1 MGSVIITTIEHSNS
15 VIFSDGQSLE
25 ELDKALFVIDLSRIS
40 FGREKLLGRQIPL
53 TPDEMTSLNIGKDNA
68 NITGNPVDHELR
80 IGL

>member
-68 NITGNPVDHELR
+68 NITGNPVYHELR